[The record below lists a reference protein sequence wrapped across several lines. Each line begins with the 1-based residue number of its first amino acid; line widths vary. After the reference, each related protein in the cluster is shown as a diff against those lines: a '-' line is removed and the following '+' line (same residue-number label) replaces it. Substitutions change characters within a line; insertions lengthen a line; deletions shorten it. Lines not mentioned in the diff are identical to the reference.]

1 MPSVG
6 MPFPWTY
13 ASMPYGTLDLLRGC
27 NVHCP
32 GCYNGHGPR
41 IKPLRQ
47 VITEL
52 HQMLA
57 LRRLHT
63 VALVGGEPTLH
74 PQLVDIVR
82 YIASQGLHV
91 SLLTNGVLL
100 DAALLKRLKA
110 AGLHA
115 VYLHIQPGQ
124 QRPDAPD
131 GPTPE
136 QLRALRRKKTALIA
150 AHGLE
155 VGLSAIAYKSRLSDI
170 RELVTEVIESPFI
183 RLLLVTEFT
192 DAGKFAGLTG
202 DVRSGLRGQPPSGAC
217 PDGMDAEEVC
227 SQDVLDLMGA
237 QGMQPFAHLGSSK
250 DARDPRWLLYLV
262 GVVRAPDRPLR
273 AEHLRS
279 SLSDRLLIRL
289 PYWLFKRH
297 AAWYQARPAIFR
309 LQLIFNA
316 VSGGAWRRNL
326 RLLTASWQ
334 RGAALQHKHLLF
346 QQGPTLAADGEV
358 VFCRDCPDATML
370 CGRLVPLCLTDR
382 MAEASA

>member
-1 MPSVG
+1 
-6 MPFPWTY
+6 
-13 ASMPYGTLDLLRGC
+13 MPYGTLDLLRGC
-27 NVHCP
+27 NVSCP
-32 GCYNGHGPR
+32 GCYNGPGR
-41 IKPLRQ
+41 LVKPLRQ

-82 YIASQGLHV
+82 YIASQRLHV
-91 SLLTNGVLL
+91 SLLSNGVLL
-100 DAALLKRLKA
+100 DAALLGRLKA

-115 VYLHIQPGQ
+115 VYLHIQRGQ
-124 QRPDAPD
+124 QRPDAPEHS
-131 GPTPE
+131 TLE
-136 QLRALRRKKTALIA
+136 QLRALRRHKAELIA

-192 DAGKFAGLTG
+192 DPEKFAGLTG
-202 DVRSGLRGQPPSGAC
+202 DVRSGLRGPPPSEAC
-217 PDGMDAEEVC
+217 PSDMDAEEVC
-227 SQDVLDLMGA
+227 SQDILELMDG
-237 QGMQPFAHLGSSK
+237 QGMQPFAHLGSS
-250 DARDPRWLLYLV
+250 RDVREPRWLLYLV
-262 GVVRAPDRPLR
+262 GVVHTPEGPLR
-273 AEHLRS
+273 AASLRS

-297 AAWYQARPAIFR
+297 AAWYQAGPAIFR
-309 LQLIFNA
+309 WQLIFNA
-316 VSGGAWRRNL
+316 ISGGAWRRNL

-334 RGAALQHKHLLF
+334 RRAELKHKHLLF
-346 QQGPTLAADGEV
+346 QQGPTLAADGAV
-358 VFCRDCPDATML
+358 VFCRDCPDATMFR
-370 CGRLVPLCLTDR
+370 GRLVPLCLADR
-382 MAEASA
+382 MA